1 METRAGLA
9 RARSQI
15 LDDAEDMPFPELQQE
30 QPVRTTV
37 AERRAAADK
46 LIAAWPPIETRAAAA
61 AGADGGE
68 RLEAEHQRHQRGDP
82 TSAGADEGAQLGA
95 ERCSQA
101 SGDVTPKGVLALA
114 VLVLRL
120 ARI

>member
-1 METRAGLA
+1 MLSRAGLA
-9 RARSQI
+9 SAQSQDF
-15 LDDAEDMPFPELQQE
+15 DDAEDMPFPELQQE

-68 RLEAEHQRHQRGDP
+68 RLEAEHQHHQRGER
-82 TSAGADEGAQLGA
+82 SCHNAQCGWTRGA
-95 ERCSQA
+95 EA
-101 SGDVTPKGVLALA
+101 TVFV
-114 VLVLRL
+114 
-120 ARI
+120 